1 LFDTAFG
8 YLDFKP
14 KREDVMALFS
24 SLDTDGNGYIT
35 YRKWLEF
42 VREHLGSYKQ
52 DKRRQQEQEQGFEQD
67 GLEEEGNGVGGL
79 AASGVRSEAGRN
91 MNRARAPSATF
102 LKV

>member
-1 LFDTAFG
+1 VLFDTAFG

-24 SLDTDGNGYIT
+24 SLDTDGDGYIT

-52 DKRRQQEQEQGFEQD
+52 DKRRQQEQEDGLEQD
-67 GLEEEGNGVGGL
+67 GLEEGIEIGVL